1 MRETGWLIAIG
12 VAVGLPASMALAH
25 LAESE
30 FYGIGAHDPW
40 AIGGATLLIVV
51 VGLLAGLAPA
61 IRAMRIEPVRALRY
75 E

>member
-12 VAVGLPASMALAH
+12 VAMGLPASLALAR

-30 FYGIGAHDPW
+30 FYGVRAHDPW
-40 AIGGATLLIVV
+40 AIGAAILLIAV